1 MEKDEDIYSLDFTI
15 DGIIALKSTIDYY
28 LLKWPGAPE
37 RPAEE
42 QEFLWLVRDL
52 LNKCLMEHS
61 FHHLDVD
68 RDT

>member
-1 MEKDEDIYSLDFTI
+1 MEKDEDIYTLEFTI
-15 DGIIALKSTIDYY
+15 DGIIALKSSIDYAI
-28 LLKWPGAPE
+28 KMWPGAPQ

-61 FHHLDVD
+61 FHNLEVD
-68 RDT
+68 RDE